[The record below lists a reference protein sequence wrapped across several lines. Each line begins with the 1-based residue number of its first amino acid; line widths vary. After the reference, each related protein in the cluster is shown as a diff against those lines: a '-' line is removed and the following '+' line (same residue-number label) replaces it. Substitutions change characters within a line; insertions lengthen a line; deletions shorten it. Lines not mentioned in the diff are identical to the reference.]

1 MGIGSTLLGGLKK
14 VGSGLLSGAGSE
26 AASKALGS
34 GSQAMASNRG
44 TMAELML
51 DRNADLRNTGAADN
65 GIKKGLWLYA
75 SIPLAV
81 QYEMLT
87 KHGINIHNKDH
98 WPRMFE
104 LINTDYPYLKTTNKT
119 HALKGQGKIYAAPKN
134 SPKKASWTPPGQS
147 SITH

>member
-1 MGIGSTLLGGLKK
+1 M
-14 VGSGLLSGAGSE
+14 
-26 AASKALGS
+26 SKWVEYDPWT
-34 GSQAMASNRG
+34 G
-44 TMAELML
+44 TTETNVADDDEGTITVHKEQDVTELL

-134 SPKKASWTPPGQS
+134 SPKKAIWTPPGQS

>member
-1 MGIGSTLLGGLKK
+1 M
-14 VGSGLLSGAGSE
+14 
-26 AASKALGS
+26 SKWVEYDPWT
-34 GSQAMASNRG
+34 G
-44 TMAELML
+44 TTETNVADDDDGTITVHKEQDVTELL

-134 SPKKASWTPPGQS
+134 SPKKAIWAPPGQS

>member
-1 MGIGSTLLGGLKK
+1 M
-14 VGSGLLSGAGSE
+14 
-26 AASKALGS
+26 SKWVEYDPWT
-34 GSQAMASNRG
+34 G
-44 TMAELML
+44 TTETNVADDDEGTITVHKEQDVTELL

-134 SPKKASWTPPGQS
+134 SPKKAIWTQPAQS

>member
-1 MGIGSTLLGGLKK
+1 M
-14 VGSGLLSGAGSE
+14 
-26 AASKALGS
+26 SKWVEYDPWT
-34 GSQAMASNRG
+34 G
-44 TMAELML
+44 TTETNVADDDDGTITVHKEQDVTELL

-134 SPKKASWTPPGQS
+134 SPKKAIWTPPGQS

>member
-1 MGIGSTLLGGLKK
+1 M
-14 VGSGLLSGAGSE
+14 
-26 AASKALGS
+26 SKWVEYDPWT
-34 GSQAMASNRG
+34 G
-44 TMAELML
+44 TTETNVADDDDGTITVHKEQDVTELL
-51 DRNADLRNTGAADN
+51 DRNADLRDTGAADN

-134 SPKKASWTPPGQS
+134 SPKKAIWTPPGQS

>member
-1 MGIGSTLLGGLKK
+1 MTKWVEYDPFTGVTETNHVDEDRGAVIVTKSQDVEPLLDHT
-14 VGSGLLSGAGSE
+14 
-26 AASKALGS
+26 KAL
-34 GSQAMASNRG
+34 
-44 TMAELML
+44 
-51 DRNADLRNTGAADN
+51 RNAGATDS
-65 GIKKGLWLYA
+65 GIKRGLWHYC
-75 SIPLAV
+75 SIPVPV

-134 SPKKASWTPPGQS
+134 SPKKAIWTPPGQS